1 MGLPHPTNQRGNQM
15 SRKTK
20 INVLLPMRM
29 VGELDKWAATNS
41 RSSFIEKAIRQRL
54 DMEASFDITDIS
66 DRQLMAALLARM
78 QKRNDAAAEV
88 MCTFLLG
95 ELQ

>member
-1 MGLPHPTNQRGNQM
+1 M

-29 VGELDKWAATNS
+29 VGELDKYSKNNT
-41 RSSFIEKAIRQRL
+41 RSQFIEKAIRQRL
-54 DMEASFDITDIS
+54 DMEASFDISDIS
-66 DRQLMAALLARM
+66 DRQLMAAMLARM

>member
-1 MGLPHPTNQRGNQM
+1 M

-20 INVLLPMRM
+20 INLLLPIKM
-29 VGELDKWAATNS
+29 VGELEQYSKIGV
-41 RSSFIEKAIRQRL
+41 RSQFIEKAIRQRL
-54 DMEASFDITDIS
+54 DNEASFDITDIS
-66 DRQLMAALLARM
+66 DRQLMAVLLARM
-78 QKRNDAAAEV
+78 QKRNDAAAEI

>member
-1 MGLPHPTNQRGNQM
+1 
-15 SRKTK
+15 
-20 INVLLPMRM
+20 MRM
-29 VGELDKWAATNS
+29 VGELDKYSKNNT
-41 RSSFIEKAIRQRL
+41 RSQFIEKAIRQRL
-54 DMEASFDITDIS
+54 DMEASFDISDIS
-66 DRQLMAALLARM
+66 DRQLMAAMLARM

>member
-1 MGLPHPTNQRGNQM
+1 
-15 SRKTK
+15 
-20 INVLLPMRM
+20 MRM
-29 VGELDKWAATNS
+29 VGELDKYS
-41 RSSFIEKAIRQRL
+41 RNNTRSQFIEMAIRQRL
-54 DMEASFDITDIS
+54 DNEAKFDIADIP

-78 QKRNDAAAEV
+78 QKRNDAAAEI

>member
-1 MGLPHPTNQRGNQM
+1 
-15 SRKTK
+15 
-20 INVLLPMRM
+20 M
-29 VGELDKWAATNS
+29 VGELDKYS
-41 RSSFIEKAIRQRL
+41 RNNTRSTFIETAIRQKL
-54 DMEASFDITDIS
+54 DAEASFDITDIS

-78 QKRNDAAAEV
+78 QKRNDAAAEI

>member
-1 MGLPHPTNQRGNQM
+1 M

-20 INVLLPMRM
+20 INVLLPFKM
-29 VGELDKWAATNS
+29 VGELERYSRTNT
-41 RSSFIEKAIRQRL
+41 RSQFIERAIRQKL
-54 DMEASFDITDIS
+54 DCEIDFDITDIS

-78 QKRNDAAAEV
+78 QKRNDAAAEI

>member
-1 MGLPHPTNQRGNQM
+1 M

-20 INVLLPMRM
+20 INVLLPFKM
-29 VGELDKWAATNS
+29 VGELERYSKQGI
-41 RSSFIEKAIRQRL
+41 RSQFIEKAIRNRL
-54 DMEASFDITDIS
+54 DKEELFDITDVAT
-66 DRQLMAALLARM
+66 RQLMAVLLARL
-78 QKRNDAAAEV
+78 QKRDDAAAQM

>member
-1 MGLPHPTNQRGNQM
+1 M

-20 INVLLPMRM
+20 INVLLPMQM
-29 VGELDKWAATNS
+29 VGELEAYS
-41 RSSFIEKAIRQRL
+41 RMNIRSQFIEKAIRQRL
-54 DMEASFDITDIS
+54 DNAASFEINDID
-66 DRQLMAALLARM
+66 DRQLMAVLLARM

-88 MCTFLLG
+88 ICTFLLG

>member
-1 MGLPHPTNQRGNQM
+1 M

-20 INVLLPMRM
+20 INVLLPMQM
-29 VGELDKWAATNS
+29 VGELEVYS
-41 RSSFIEKAIRQRL
+41 RMNIRSQFIEKAIRQRL
-54 DMEASFDITDIS
+54 DNAASFEINDID
-66 DRQLMAALLARM
+66 DRQLMAVLLARM

>member
-1 MGLPHPTNQRGNQM
+1 M

-20 INVLLPMRM
+20 INVLLPIKM
-29 VGELDKWAATNS
+29 VGELEQYSKMGI
-41 RSSFIEKAIRQRL
+41 RSSFITKAIRQRL
-54 DMEASFDITDIS
+54 DNEASFDITDIS
-66 DRQLMAALLARM
+66 TRQLMAVLLARL
-78 QKRNDAAAEV
+78 QKRDDAAASM

>member
-1 MGLPHPTNQRGNQM
+1 
-15 SRKTK
+15 
-20 INVLLPMRM
+20 M
-29 VGELDKWAATNS
+29 VGELDKYSRTNTRS
-41 RSSFIEKAIRQRL
+41 RFIETAIRQKL
-54 DMEASFDITDIS
+54 DAEVDFDITDIS

-78 QKRNDAAAEV
+78 QKRNDAAAEI

>member
-1 MGLPHPTNQRGNQM
+1 M

-20 INVLLPMRM
+20 INVLLPMQM
-29 VGELDKWAATNS
+29 VGELEQYS
-41 RSSFIEKAIRQRL
+41 RMNIRSQFIEKAIRQRL
-54 DMEASFDITDIS
+54 DNAATFDITDID
-66 DRQLMAALLARM
+66 DRQLMAVLLARM

>member
-1 MGLPHPTNQRGNQM
+1 
-15 SRKTK
+15 
-20 INVLLPMRM
+20 M
-29 VGELDKWAATNS
+29 VGELDKYSRTNT
-41 RSSFIEKAIRQRL
+41 RSQFIEKAIRQKL
-54 DMEASFDITDIS
+54 NAEVDFDITDIS

-78 QKRNDAAAEV
+78 QKRNDAAAEI